1 MENVELQDNVYYKA
15 IHKITEHYYINTTYK
30 IIAITLS
37 GYKHKP
43 SLDHILYGLDKFGIK
58 AKFSYKK
65 PHEISND
72 LFPCIGILKDETP
85 VIINSF
91 ENAQLHY
98 TDLATDTE
106 KTINMD
112 EFYDIYSGRM
122 ILIEKNMDSLSTSA
136 FSDLLKHADWLFGV
150 LKHFKDI
157 YKYAFIAAIFA
168 NLLNLSVPLYTR
180 IIYDKVIANNALST
194 LLVTTIGVIIAL
206 VFDFLLKTV
215 KSFFIDFANK
225 NAEVILSHNFVEKV
239 FRLRMNDNKFPVG
252 MIASYA
258 RELVIIKEY
267 LSSVTLN
274 VLIDV
279 PFAIL
284 FLALILY
291 IGGIGM
297 FAVCIASILLMI
309 FAGFLLK
316 QVAVKFAEESLALSN
331 KKNSF
336 LIESM
341 LGIETLKSCVAEE
354 KFIMMWDSMTE
365 ANAISSRNENSI
377 YSFSNNVM
385 AFIQTLNYVL
395 VVVMGFFLITDKALT
410 MGGLIAVSILS
421 SRALAPF
428 LQAAIMIIKYNS
440 VKLAYQSVSK
450 IMHSH
455 GESNDEKATHI
466 THTLKGDIVF
476 DQVTFHYD
484 NGGEKILDNVSFFLK
499 QGEKIAILGGIG
511 SGKTTIGKLL
521 LGLYTA
527 ESGNIWMD
535 GINIKEINKVALRSQ
550 IGYVPQD
557 VHLFSGSVLENL
569 ILNPLS
575 RFSFNENLQKA
586 ITVSGINHFLKRK
599 AHALNHHTAEGGN
612 NFSEGQKKSL
622 ALARAFMTNPEIFVM
637 DEPTSSMDRITENY
651 ILSQFAK
658 ELKGKTLV
666 IISHSLSVLP
676 LVDKV
681 LYLEAG
687 QTKFFGDREKFVA
700 NFMTKKQANQGE
712 H

>member
-1 MENVELQDNVYYKA
+1 MENVELQDNLYYKA

-37 GYKHKP
+37 GYKQKP

-72 LFPCIGILKDETP
+72 LFPCVGLLKDETP
-85 VIINSF
+85 VIINRL
-91 ENAQLHY
+91 ENSQLYY
-98 TDLATDTE
+98 TDLITDTE
-106 KTINMD
+106 KAVDMD
-112 EFYDIYSGRM
+112 KFYDIYSGRM
-122 ILIEKNMDSLSTSA
+122 ILIEKSMDSMSTSV
-136 FSDLLKHADWLFGV
+136 FKDFLKHTDWLLGV

-157 YKYAFIAAIFA
+157 YKYALVAAVFA
-168 NLLNLSVPLYTR
+168 NILNLSVPLYTR
-180 IIYDKVIANNALST
+180 IIYDKVIANNAIST
-194 LLVTTIGVIIAL
+194 LWVTTIGVIIAL

-239 FRLRMNDNKFPVG
+239 FRLKMNENKFPIG
-252 MIASYA
+252 IIASYA
-258 RELVIIKEY
+258 RELMIIKEY

-274 VLIDV
+274 VFIDI
-279 PFAIL
+279 PFALL
-284 FLALILY
+284 FLALIFY
-291 IGGIGM
+291 IGGTGM
-297 FAVCIASILLMI
+297 FLVCLISIILMI
-309 FAGFLLK
+309 IAGLFLK
-316 QVAVKFAEESLALSN
+316 QVAVKFSEESLALNN

-341 LGIETLKSCVAEE
+341 IGIETLKANVAEE
-354 KFIMMWDSMTE
+354 KFIMMWDTMTE
-365 ANAISSRNENSI
+365 ANAVSSRNENSI

-385 AFIQTLNYVL
+385 AFIQMLNYVL
-395 VVVMGFFLITDKALT
+395 VIVLGFYLIMDKDLT

-421 SRALAPF
+421 SRALSPF
-428 LQAAIMIIKYNS
+428 LQAAVMIIKYNS

-450 IMHSH
+450 IMHNK
-455 GESNDEKATHI
+455 GEGSDEKAANI
-466 THTLKGDIVF
+466 THTLKGDIIF
-476 DQVTFHYD
+476 DKITFHYD
-484 NGGEKILDNVSFFLK
+484 NEGEKILDNVSFAVRP
-499 QGEKIAILGGIG
+499 GEKLAILGGIG

-521 LGLYTA
+521 LGLYTP
-527 ESGNIWMD
+527 ETGNIWMD

-575 RFSFNENLQKA
+575 RFNFNDNLQKA
-586 ITVSGINHFLKRK
+586 VAISGVNHFLRRK
-599 AHALNHHTAEGGN
+599 SHALQHHTTEGGN

-622 ALARAFMTNPEIFVM
+622 ALARAFMTNPDIFIM
-637 DEPTSSMDRITENY
+637 DEPTSSMDKITENY
-651 ILSQFAK
+651 ILSQLAK
-658 ELKGKTLV
+658 NTKDKTM
-666 IISHSLSVLP
+666 IIITHSLSVLP

-681 LYLEAG
+681 LYLDSG
-687 QTKFFGDREKFVA
+687 QTKFFGDREKFIAKFV
-700 NFMTKKQANQGE
+700 NKKQEGE
-712 H
+712 GQN